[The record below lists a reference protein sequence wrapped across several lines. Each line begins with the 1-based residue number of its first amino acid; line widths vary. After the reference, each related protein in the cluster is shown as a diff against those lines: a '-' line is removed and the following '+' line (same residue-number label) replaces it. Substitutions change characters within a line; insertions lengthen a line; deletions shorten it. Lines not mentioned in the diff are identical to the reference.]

1 MTDGRVYPV
10 DQLMLCWH
18 ESCQLWVGLPW
29 ELLWVEDLV
38 VIADSEKDVIRKF
51 DGGGFIYMIFAGNL
65 RLSQKWYK
73 IRPWLLWNIKRKS

>member
-1 MTDGRVYPV
+1 
-10 DQLMLCWH
+10 
-18 ESCQLWVGLPW
+18 
-29 ELLWVEDLV
+29 V